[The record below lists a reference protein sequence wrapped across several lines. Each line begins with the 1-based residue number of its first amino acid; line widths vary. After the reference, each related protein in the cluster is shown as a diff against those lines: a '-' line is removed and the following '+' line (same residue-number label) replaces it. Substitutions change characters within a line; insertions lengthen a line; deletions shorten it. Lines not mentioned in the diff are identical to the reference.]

1 MVIAYK
7 FLDDSGCSVF
17 TGQPWSLPG
26 EVGAGPWIEAD
37 SVRPCHSGIHAC
49 RVDDLAYWLHTDLW
63 EIELEGDITVAEH
76 KVVARRGRIVRR
88 VEPWSTVWPEL
99 AAVAA
104 WRTRD
109 LAVAAL
115 TDQNEGDLAERF
127 GNAADLD
134 QLAALGEEAGELGDQ
149 TPLGRAMALAAD
161 GGHFAANGEPAQ
173 APFVAAVASGHAA
186 IRETDNDS
194 TFDPAFAAE
203 RRYQS
208 AWIKQRLD
216 LD

>member
-1 MVIAYK
+1 MIAYK

-17 TGQPWSLPG
+17 TGQPWSLPDG
-26 EVGAGPWIEAD
+26 SGPGSWIETD
-37 SVRPCHSGIHAC
+37 SVRPCHSGVHAC

-63 EIELEGDITVAEH
+63 EIELSEDIVVADH

-88 VEPWSTVWPEL
+88 LEPWSTVWPEL
-99 AAVAA
+99 AEMAA

-115 TDQNEGDLAERF
+115 ADQNRDDLAGRF
-127 GNAADLD
+127 RNAVDLD
-134 QLAALGEEAGELGDQ
+134 QLAALAPDAAELGDQ

-161 GGHFAANGEPAQ
+161 GGHFAANGQPAQ
-173 APFVAAVASGHAA
+173 APFVAAVASGQAA
-186 IRETDNDS
+186 IRETGNDNA
-194 TFDPAFAAE
+194 FDNAFAAE

-208 AWIKQRLD
+208 AWITERLN
-216 LD
+216 LG